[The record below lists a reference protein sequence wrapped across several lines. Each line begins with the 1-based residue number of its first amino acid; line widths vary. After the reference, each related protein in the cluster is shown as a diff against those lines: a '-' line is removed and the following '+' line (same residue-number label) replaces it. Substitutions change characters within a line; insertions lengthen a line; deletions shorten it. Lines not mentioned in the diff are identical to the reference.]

1 MLAESFSIENANPTE
16 TAINKLRPSRHNNI
30 RPQPNAVAVLNITM
44 GLRTG
49 AANKKEMP
57 AGSGSPFRKRRRAS
71 GTVPHSQMGKINPSD
86 APTKAAGKARR
97 GAERASQSSERKTS
111 TNPEESVPI
120 NKNGRASMKIPKN
133 TVAKTESRCPSHG
146 HVEEGRLV

>member
-1 MLAESFSIENANPTE
+1 MLAESFSIENAKPTD
-16 TAINKLRPSRHNNI
+16 TAISKLRPILHNNI

-49 AANKKEMP
+49 AASKKAMP
-57 AGSGSPFRKRRRAS
+57 AGRGSPFRKRRRAS

-86 APTKAAGKARR
+86 APTNAAGRARR
-97 GAERASQSSERKTS
+97 GAERANQSSERKTS
-111 TNPEESVPI
+111 TNPDDIVPI
-120 NKNGRASMKIPKN
+120 NKNGRASINIPKK
-133 TVAKTESRCPSHG
+133 TVANTESRCPSHG